1 MGPSAWLFLGG
12 SEEQVAELTRA
23 VGFGFAKVEGE
34 SDYAHSAALILL
46 ASFLLLWCGSSA
58 NLVGFLTGSVLGIAN
73 LTVFL
78 VLDNKARATNMYS
91 DLTPSPRRVVPYLAL
106 TSWMIGACHIFFWAQ
121 ELTR

>member
-1 MGPSAWLFLGG
+1 MANGKATGPPLHF
-12 SEEQVAELTRA
+12 VA
-23 VGFGFAKVEGE
+23 
-34 SDYAHSAALILL
+34 SAALIQLVAVAL
-46 ASFLLLWCGSSA
+46 AVIAGPTA

-91 DLTPSPRRVVPYLAL
+91 DWRPSPRRVVPYLAL

-121 ELTR
+121 DLTR